1 MATSSVT
8 KRTWKQGEV
17 NRHHLIDPRTGEP
30 AQSDWLCATVI
41 ADDTVTAEVYAKA
54 LLIGGPAEVE
64 KLTAHNNIV
73 YLVVDHE
80 EPCMVRRIVRS
91 TSMSTNLSTNNS
103 KEEKSAIDKII
114 RGVFLVALLL
124 FFSALMLAFV
134 LILQTPAG
142 STVSQ
147 AMNSLFALDSVQMW
161 WYVTR
166 AAGLT
171 GYFLLWLSMAWGL
184 AIANKILHPA
194 IEGSFTYDFHEFLS
208 LLGIGFI
215 LLHVIVL
222 LFDRFLPFNVAQTV
236 IPFIDTYRPFW
247 VGLGIIGFYL
257 FLLVTLTFYM
267 RKAIGMKAFRS
278 IHALVWSVISARPCT
293 DCLPAPTR
301 LYG

>member
-1 MATSSVT
+1 
-8 KRTWKQGEV
+8 
-17 NRHHLIDPRTGEP
+17 
-30 AQSDWLCATVI
+30 
-41 ADDTVTAEVYAKA
+41 
-54 LLIGGPAEVE
+54 
-64 KLTAHNNIV
+64 
-73 YLVVDHE
+73 
-80 EPCMVRRIVRS
+80 
-91 TSMSTNLSTNNS
+91 MSTNLSTNNS
-103 KEEKSAIDKII
+103 KEESAIDRII

-278 IHALVWSVISARPCT
+278 IHALSLVGYLGATLHGLFAGTDSALWMTKLLYALTFIVIVFLTAYWLIIVSLNKREKADAASKAALAKRQVQ
-293 DCLPAPTR
+293 R
-301 LYG
+301 LGPNQR